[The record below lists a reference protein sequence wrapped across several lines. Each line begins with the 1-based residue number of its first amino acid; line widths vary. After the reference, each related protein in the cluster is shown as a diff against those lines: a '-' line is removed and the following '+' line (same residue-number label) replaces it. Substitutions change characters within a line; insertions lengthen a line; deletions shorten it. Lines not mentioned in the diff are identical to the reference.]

1 MIDIYLIKLFRT
13 SILFLLLIY
22 SPIIFLSKRG
32 FSFRNVAISTGF
44 NGDDNRPCS
53 CKNSI
58 PFFGFVLNFSVPEVS
73 N

>member
-1 MIDIYLIKLFRT
+1 MKLFKT
-13 SILFLLLIY
+13 SMLFLLLIN

-32 FSFRNVAISTGF
+32 FSFKNVAISTGF
-44 NGDDNRPCS
+44 KGVDNKPCS

-58 PFFGFVLNFSVPEVS
+58 PFLGFVLNFSVPEVS